1 MKPINDFELINH
13 GIDNSQ
19 YFRGCG
25 ISGTRFE
32 DIATGYG
39 NNPHEAVEDALESLA
54 QNDWDTDQLL
64 KLILKE
70 EEWKKI
76 LNKPQVPS
84 GWNESYYYISIRVK

>member
-64 KLILKE
+64 ELILKDEQLDKFPE
-70 EEWKKI
+70 EPSVPLEFQF
-76 LNKPQVPS
+76 LNLSRQ
-84 GWNESYYYISIRVK
+84 IQ